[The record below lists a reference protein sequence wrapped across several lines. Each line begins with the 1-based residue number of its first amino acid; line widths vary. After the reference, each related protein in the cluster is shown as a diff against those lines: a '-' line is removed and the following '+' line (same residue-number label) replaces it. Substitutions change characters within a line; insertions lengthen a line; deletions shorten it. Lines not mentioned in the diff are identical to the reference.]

1 MKRFDAKHIGADS
14 YPIAG
19 CQIFGNV
26 VVAGTQTAEAGSV
39 NYSVGNWTGGAKSD
53 MFGHVIIGETST
65 TYSTT
70 SRPTGGGTGVV
81 SGSPRLRFFKSDE
94 KTEASFVELAN
105 KIPIFKPSV
114 FTTGYDADFW
124 LRGNGF
130 YSSWGEA
137 DSVRSLG
144 VSTMYSTRSDAANDY
159 SPGTTVYQEAGYVIN
174 QYTQL
179 YTQQD
184 INNSKPS
191 GSFFVGDSNSSNYYK
206 ISPQGGGSF
215 YTCRIDTSGNLTEF
229 AEGYNAY
236 P

>member
-26 VVAGTQTAEAGSV
+26 VVAGNQTAESGTV
-39 NYSVGNWTGGAKSD
+39 NYTVGNWTGGVKSD
-53 MFGHVIIGETST
+53 MLGHVIIGETTT
-65 TYSTT
+65 TYSVTGRT
-70 SRPTGGGTGVV
+70 VGGGPSTVV
-81 SGSPRLRFFKSDE
+81 EPRLRFWKSDE
-94 KTEASFVELAN
+94 KTEASFLELAN
-105 KIPIFKPSV
+105 KIPTAHPF
-114 FTTGYDADFW
+114 FDDAYTADTW
-124 LRGNGF
+124 LKNNGF
-130 YSSWGEA
+130 YSSFGEA

-144 VSTMYSTRSDAANDY
+144 VSTMYSTRSDAMNDS
-159 SPGTTVYQEAGYVIN
+159 SPGTTVYQEDGYVIN
-174 QYTQL
+174 QYTKL

-184 INNSKPS
+184 VNNSKPS

-229 AEGYNAY
+229 AEGYNDY
-236 P
+236 L

>member
-26 VVAGTQTAEAGSV
+26 VVAGNQTAESGTV
-39 NYSVGNWTGGAKSD
+39 NYSVGEWTGGAKSD
-53 MFGHVIIGETST
+53 MFGHIIIGETST

-70 SRPTGGGTGVV
+70 SRPTGNGTGVV
-81 SGSPRLRFFKSDE
+81 SGSPRLRFFKSEE
-94 KTEASFVELAN
+94 KTEASFLALAN
-105 KIPIFKPSV
+105 KIPTAHPF
-114 FTTGYDADFW
+114 FDDAYTADTW
-124 LRGNGF
+124 LKNNGF
-130 YSSWGEA
+130 YSSFGEA

-144 VSTMYSTRSDAANDY
+144 VSTMYSTRSDAMNDS
-159 SPGTTVYQEAGYVIN
+159 SPGTTVYQEDGYVIN
-174 QYTQL
+174 QYTKL

-184 INNSKPS
+184 VNNSKPS

-229 AEGYNAY
+229 AEGYNDY
-236 P
+236 L